1 MKKALLFSALGLL
14 LVGCSTKEK
23 LKGERISIALS
34 EGTEDSETKTDS
46 TPVELDN
53 AASNTECT
61 QAFYSSTHSYAPLK
75 MSCKF
80 SQLWSANLDFASDPT
95 IRATAS
101 PIVANGKVFC
111 MDAGGIVYALNAKT
125 GKRIWRQST
134 TIKGKDGQTGG
145 ALAYSDGVLVVNTA
159 FAESVGF
166 EANTGK
172 ILWRIKLPAASKGDA
187 ITIRDGKA
195 FMLCQNSSLNVV
207 DIKTGRI
214 LWSHTGILSEA
225 KYLGSPSAAVDN
237 EAVYV
242 VYPSGEIFALLLANG
257 SVLWDA
263 MVSKFSL
270 TNTAETYVDPRACPV
285 VKGDTLYVVAANGQ
299 TLAFNTRTGER
310 IWSADLGSVQAPIV
324 SGNSIFVCNANSEL
338 VCLNRNN
345 GHKRWSTS
353 LERETKFVSNWYGQV
368 LCENHIV
375 TLSPYGRLSLISPK
389 TGAIEKVI
397 NIENYEDAISLNP
410 VVANGIMYVQL
421 NSGKVVAYR

>member
-1 MKKALLFSALGLL
+1 MKKILLFSALELL
-14 LVGCSTKEK
+14 LVGCSPKEK
-23 LKGERISIALS
+23 LKGERISISLS
-34 EGTEDSETKTDS
+34 EGTEDSETKIDA
-46 TPVELDN
+46 TPVELDVS
-53 AASNTECT
+53 ASNKECT
-61 QAFYSSTHSYAPLK
+61 QAFYNSAHSYAPLK
-75 MSCKF
+75 ISYKF
-80 SQLWSANLDFASDPT
+80 NKLWSANLDFASDPT
-95 IRATAS
+95 IRATAA

-111 MDAGGIVYALNAKT
+111 MDAGGIVYALNANS

-134 TIKGKDGQTGG
+134 TIKGKDGQVGG
-145 ALAYSDGVLVVNTA
+145 ALAYCDGILIVNTS

-166 EANTGK
+166 DADTGK
-172 ILWRIKLPAASKGDA
+172 IIWRTKLPAVSKGDA
-187 ITIRDGKA
+187 ITIYEGKA

-207 DIKTGRI
+207 DVKNGKI

-225 KYLGSPSAAVDN
+225 KYLGSPSVAVDN

-270 TNTAETYVDPRACPV
+270 TNTAETYADPRACPV
-285 VKGDTLYVVAANGQ
+285 VKGDILYVIAANGQ

-310 IWSADLGSVQAPIV
+310 IWSADLGSVQTPIV
-324 SGNSIFVCNANSEL
+324 SGNSIFICNMNSEL
-338 VCLNRNN
+338 VCLNRIN

-353 LERETKFVSNWYGQV
+353 LEKNIKFSSNWYGQL

-375 TLSPYGRLSLISPK
+375 MLSPYGHLELISPK
-389 TGAIEKVI
+389 SGAIEKVI
-397 NIENYEDAISLNP
+397 NIENSKDAVSLNP

-421 NSGKVVAYR
+421 NSGKVVAYK